1 MKSVSVA
8 VVVALCVLAT
18 ACDEGTPGIVQPTV
32 NPATITDTFTG
43 NVAPNSADSHA
54 FVITLSGKIAVTLT
68 AVGPPS
74 TAEVSIGLG
83 IPTGLACSLTL
94 GDATTVTTTAGSTPQ
109 ICGTILPGTFCVV
122 VYDVGRLTDPVDY
135 TVTVAH
141 P

>member
-8 VVVALCVLAT
+8 VVVAFCMLAT
-18 ACDEGTPGIVQPTV
+18 ACDEGDPGIVQPTV

-43 NVAPNSADSHA
+43 NVAPNAADSHA
-54 FVITLSGKIAVTLT
+54 FVITLSGKIAITLT

-74 TAEVSIGLG
+74 TAEVSVGIG

-94 GDATTVTTTAGSTPQ
+94 GDGTTVTTTAGSTPQ
-109 ICGTILPGTFCVV
+109 ISGTVLPGTFCVV
-122 VYDVGRLTDPVDY
+122 VFDLGKLTDPVDY

>member
-18 ACDEGTPGIVQPTV
+18 ACDEGDPGIVQPTV

-43 NVAPNSADSHA
+43 NVAPNAADSHA
-54 FVITLSGKIAVTLT
+54 FVITLSGKIAITLT
-68 AVGPPS
+68 AVGPPP
-74 TAEVSIGLG
+74 TAEVSVGIG
-83 IPTGLACSLTL
+83 IPVGLTCSLTL
-94 GDATTVTTTAGSTPQ
+94 GEGTTATTTAGSTPQ
-109 ICGTILPGTFCVV
+109 ISGTVLPGTFCVV
-122 VYDVGRLTDPVDY
+122 VFDLGKLTEPVDY